1 MTIFREE
8 ATSALAGFH
17 GSPLSCSNWNLET
30 FLGGGR
36 KTGESGE
43 KPSELGNN
51 QQQTQPNIHQAG
63 IEPRQTLSP
72 LHYHCS
78 PSKQRGF
85 NSVLLR

>member
-51 QQQTQPNIHQAG
+51 QQQTQPIYTPGRNRTQAN
-63 IEPRQTLSP
+63 TLTTALS
-72 LHYHCS
+72 LL
-78 PSKQRGF
+78 SKQAAWP
-85 NSVLLR
+85 